1 MRCSSSGMSCGSVA
15 SGPSLGQHFY
25 GSGMPGGAGSHP
37 AEPLGPGRMAAGKAE
52 AGSEPQPG
60 LGNQSRGGPQEGAC
74 PQALPGR
81 CGPAQPPAWLSLTGP
96 RP

>member
-1 MRCSSSGMSCGSVA
+1 
-15 SGPSLGQHFY
+15 
-25 GSGMPGGAGSHP
+25 MPGGAGPHP

-60 LGNQSRGGPQEGAC
+60 LGNQSRSGPQEGAC
-74 PQALPGR
+74 PQALLGR

>member
-1 MRCSSSGMSCGSVA
+1 MSCGSVA

-25 GSGMPGGAGSHP
+25 GSGMPGGAGPHP

-60 LGNQSRGGPQEGAC
+60 FGN
-74 PQALPGR
+74 
-81 CGPAQPPAWLSLTGP
+81 
-96 RP
+96 